1 MKQPVK
7 AAVIGTGW
15 WATTTHIPALKEH
28 ADAELVA
35 LCDIDEARLA
45 AASSAFEIERRY
57 TDHVELLARERPDA
71 VVVAT
76 THATHF
82 TIARDCLEAGAHVL
96 IEKPMTLTAE
106 DARILC
112 DLAKRNGRALLVGY
126 PGNYTQNA
134 RKVRK
139 ELETG
144 RYGQIQIVQSVFNS
158 YCADLFAGH
167 DRSDTPGAYAVHG
180 PGDVYSKPEHS
191 GGGHGHLQL
200 THAAGLLTFT
210 TGLRTKAV
218 QARMAN
224 HGLPVDLVNV
234 LLVEFEGGG
243 LGTLSG
249 TSNSFLPSSTLTI
262 GCSNATLE
270 LNLHSGA
277 LSIREAGLDR
287 VALPPNEGV
296 DLRLAPVRNLIG
308 AARGTEEPV
317 STGEVGLG
325 AAEILD
331 AAYRSAREGGRRV
344 AAEELYQ
351 P

>member
-1 MKQPVK
+1 V
-7 AAVIGTGW
+7 
-15 WATTTHIPALKEH
+15 ES
-28 ADAELVA
+28 VA
-35 LCDIDEARLA
+35 LCDIDPGRLEA
-45 AASSAFEIERRY
+45 AASAFEVDRRY
-57 TDHVELLARERPDA
+57 TDHREMLDREQPDA

-82 TIARDCLEAGAHVL
+82 AVARDCLEAGAHVL
-96 IEKPMTLTAE
+96 VEKPMTLKAD

-112 DLAKRNGRALLVGY
+112 DLAKRVGKALLVGY
-126 PGNYTQNA
+126 PGNYTHNA
-134 RKVRK
+134 RVVRGA
-139 ELETG
+139 LESG
-144 RYGQIQIVQSVFNS
+144 RFGQIQIVQSVFNS

-167 DRSDTPGAYAVHG
+167 DRSETPGAYAVHG

-200 THAAGLLTFT
+200 THAAGLLAFT

-249 TSNSFLPSSTLTI
+249 TSNSFLPGSTLTI
-262 GCSNATLE
+262 GCSNASLE
-270 LNLHSGA
+270 LKLHSGA
-277 LSIREAGLDR
+277 LSIREAGGER
-287 VALPPNEGV
+287 MSLPTNESV

-308 AARGTEEPV
+308 VACGTDEPV
-317 STGEVGLG
+317 STGEVGL
-325 AAEILD
+325 AAVEILA
-331 AAYRSAREGGRRV
+331 AAYRSALEDGRRV
-344 AAEELYQ
+344 CVEELYQ
-351 P
+351 R

>member
-1 MKQPVK
+1 MKPIRAV
-7 AAVIGTGW
+7 VIGTGW
-15 WATTTHIPALKEH
+15 WATTTHIPALEQH
-28 ADAELVA
+28 EDVELVA
-35 LCDIDEARLA
+35 LCDIDASRLEA
-45 AASSAFEIERRY
+45 AASAFEVERRY
-57 TDHVELLARERPDA
+57 TDHREMLENERPDA

-82 TIARDCLEAGAHVL
+82 AVARDCLEAGAHVL
-96 IEKPMTLTAE
+96 IEKPMTLSAH

-112 DLAKRNGRALLVGY
+112 DLAKRNGRGLLVGY
-126 PGNYTQNA
+126 PGNYTSNA
-134 RKVRK
+134 RKVRSD
-139 ELETG
+139 LESG
-144 RYGQIQIVQSVFNS
+144 RFGQIQIVQSVFNS

-180 PGDVYSKPEHS
+180 PGAVYSKLEHS

-200 THAAGLLTFT
+200 THAAGLLAFT

-218 QARMAN
+218 QARMEN

-234 LLVEFEGGG
+234 LLVEFVGGG

-262 GCSNATLE
+262 GCSNASIE

-277 LSIREAGLDR
+277 LSIREAGLER
-287 VALPPNEGV
+287 VTLPPNESV

-308 AARGTEEPV
+308 VARGTEAPI
-317 STGEVGLG
+317 STGEDGLG
-325 AAEILD
+325 AVEILD
-331 AAYRSAREGGRRV
+331 AAYRSAREDGRRV
-344 AAEELYQ
+344 RVEELYDR
-351 P
+351 